1 MGHLMFE
8 WEKYKNAWEWL
19 KENWQIPFIF
29 GWTFVVWVLTR
40 RNSEALIEVLEA
52 KNESH
57 KKQIKILKET
67 HMDELLKR
75 DQLLETYQQTV
86 EKIKRD
92 FEFGKLKLS
101 QEQEEEI
108 KKFVVD
114 SNGNPDEIREKIES
128 TFGFTYTD

>member
-1 MGHLMFE
+1 MMFE
-8 WEKYKNAWEWL
+8 WEKYKKAWEWL
-19 KENWQIPFIF
+19 KENWQLPFIF
-29 GWTFVVWVLTR
+29 GWTIIIWILTR
-40 RNSEALIEVLEA
+40 RNSQAIIEVLEA

-57 KKQIKILKET
+57 KKQIKALKET

-75 DQLLETYQQTV
+75 DQLLDTYQQTV

-114 SNGNPDEIREKIES
+114 SKGNPDEIREKIES